1 MDHFEKDL
9 HDLIAKGKAQG
20 YLTYDEVNDYLPD
33 EDVNPEKLDNLLI
46 ALDERGIELVDQP
59 PKEEFEQPPPGPF
72 GRQPSSWRSTR
83 TKRGCRR
90 PTSCPS

>member
-9 HDLIAKGKAQG
+9 HDLIAKGMAQG

-59 PKEEFEQPPPGPF
+59 PKDSFEQPQPAPSATEF
-72 GRQPSSWRSTR
+72 RSIGR
-83 TKRGCRR
+83 C
-90 PTSCPS
+90 CAI